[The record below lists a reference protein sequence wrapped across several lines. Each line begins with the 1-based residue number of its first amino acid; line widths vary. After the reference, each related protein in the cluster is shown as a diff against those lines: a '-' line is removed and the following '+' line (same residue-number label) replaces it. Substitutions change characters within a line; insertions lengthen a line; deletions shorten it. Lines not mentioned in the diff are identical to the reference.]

1 MASRGKMGAMVLVAL
16 GSLALQACVAVP
28 VRDGRYHRAYG
39 YGGSGLVS
47 NVNPQQAE
55 RECIRTARDFRG
67 YRGVRSEGVGERGR
81 SASGLGTGWKDR
93 GESGGCTRVCRYP
106 VRVMSALQMGH

>member
-16 GSLALQACVAVP
+16 GSLALQACIAVP

-67 YRGVRSEGVGERGR
+67 YRGVRSEGVDLTGPDTARVAL
-81 SASGLGTGWKDR
+81 SARTW
-93 GESGGCTRVCRYP
+93 GGISQV
-106 VRVMSALQMGH
+106 G